1 MCLCLLCACVFC
13 LLREY
18 RQNCHRRKKPQYIY
32 YQRFVSIRK
41 IVNKMEVQ
49 YVMSNVFQTRYF
61 KFDLKFSVYTSILK
75 LPKGFIKSIS
85 MFTSIIF
92 GKEKLLK

>member
-1 MCLCLLCACVFC
+1 
-13 LLREY
+13 
-18 RQNCHRRKKPQYIY
+18 
-32 YQRFVSIRK
+32 
-41 IVNKMEVQ
+41 MEVQ

-61 KFDLKFSVYTSILK
+61 KFDLKFSVYTSFLK

-92 GKEKLLK
+92 GKEILLK